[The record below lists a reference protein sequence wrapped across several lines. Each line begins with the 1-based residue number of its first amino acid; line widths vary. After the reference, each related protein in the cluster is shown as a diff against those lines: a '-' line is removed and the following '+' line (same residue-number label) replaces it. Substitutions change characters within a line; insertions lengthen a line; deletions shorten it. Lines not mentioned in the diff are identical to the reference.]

1 MGPPSP
7 CRIVACVRVH
17 QARTSSIYVPAAW
30 RRVAIAIATHPPPP
44 PPLAPQYTIGLT
56 YIQGSK
62 KHAKRDAIML
72 IPTCTIYREITFGLS
87 LPADCA
93 RVCISTSPIPPLNS
107 GCERNNER
115 ARNRIIHR
123 TDGRTDGRT
132 DAGHVGSSIPSF
144 VRSHSLPRTTS
155 ELWRSG
161 GGARARTVEAGGR
174 PGGGFR
180 FVPVP
185 PPLATIP
192 SSRERRVSLV
202 FARLPL

>member
-1 MGPPSP
+1 MY
-7 CRIVACVRVH
+7 R
-17 QARTSSIYVPAAW
+17 

-123 TDGRTDGRT
+123 TDGRTDGQTRAT
-132 DAGHVGSSIPSF
+132 LGPPFLLSSAVTHFQEQRASCGEAEGAHAHV
-144 VRSHSLPRTTS
+144 R
-155 ELWRSG
+155 WR
-161 GGARARTVEAGGR
+161 REGGR
-174 PGGGFR
+174 EAA
-180 FVPVP
+180 FVSCRCRRRLLPYHH
-185 PPLATIP
+185 
-192 SSRERRVSLV
+192 REREGCLSFLRGCRCETGSIATKSVRGPTLIEV
-202 FARLPL
+202 